1 VDRRRRIKKKEQL
14 HDQGTGQASNQG
26 TEVTYV
32 QNGEQQGTTIWQRIQ
47 RARSKDE
54 LYKLYGT
61 KIFDSLII
69 DGSVESD
76 LANFIIETRDK
87 GPKFS
92 NYSRENLESFVERIY
107 ELRKNQSN
115 NTTR

>member
-1 VDRRRRIKKKEQL
+1 VGRGRIKKKEQL

-32 QNGEQQGTTIWQRIQ
+32 QNGEQQEATIWQRIQ

-54 LYKLYGT
+54 LYKLYGS
-61 KIFDSLII
+61 KVFDELII

-76 LANFIIETRDK
+76 LAKFITETQEH

-92 NYSRENLESFVERIY
+92 NYPREKLESFVERIY

-115 NTTR
+115 NTAG